1 MAYQGEVN
9 GYYATS
15 FEEAFILTNYDNA
28 ITNELLKELKP
39 NIYRSIVGE
48 ESEYEKNKENSYKW
62 K

>member
-39 NIYRSIVGE
+39 NIYRSNA
-48 ESEYEKNKENSYKW
+48 ESEL
-62 K
+62 